1 MEGRTGLMPFKLSV
15 DDIEIFKFQGGK
27 FEPVS
32 NSRTQKCI
40 SAHKYITDLFIAL
53 LQWFSIKS

>member
-32 NSRTQKCI
+32 NSRTQSVFQPTNILLIYLLHCFSG
-40 SAHKYITDLFIAL
+40 SA
-53 LQWFSIKS
+53 